1 MHYHPPAVQVPIQSG
16 CTPLVQLPSLK
27 TTGRAT
33 IFTMPRQTPR
43 NRTASSPAIED
54 TPLDQG
60 SLLGLVGYN
69 CRRAYLNI
77 LPLFLK
83 RMEKYELRPVDYTV
97 ITLINTNPG
106 LTQKR
111 LSQAINVSPPNLA
124 TLLDRLEAR
133 GLVLRQRNPAD
144 KRSQNLVLTPAG
156 RTLCKKADKTVSELE
171 NEATHMLTD
180 DERAAL
186 LRLLQKV
193 FLKD

>member
-1 MHYHPPAVQVPIQSG
+1 
-16 CTPLVQLPSLK
+16 
-27 TTGRAT
+27 
-33 IFTMPRQTPR
+33 MPVKTPR
-43 NRTASSPAIED
+43 NRTADALAAAE
-54 TPLDQG
+54 TPLDQS
-60 SLLGLVGYN
+60 SLIGLVGYN

-97 ITLINTNPG
+97 ITLINTNAG
-106 LTQKR
+106 LTPKR

-144 KRSQNLVLTPAG
+144 KRSQNLMLTAEG
-156 RTLCKKADKTVSELE
+156 RALCKKADKAVAELE
-171 NEATHMLTD
+171 SEATDMLTD
-180 DERAAL
+180 AERAEL
-186 LRLLQKV
+186 LRLLQKI

>member
-1 MHYHPPAVQVPIQSG
+1 MPAKAPRSQPAPV
-16 CTPLVQLPSLK
+16 
-27 TTGRAT
+27 TGE
-33 IFTMPRQTPR
+33 
-43 NRTASSPAIED
+43 SS
-54 TPLDQG
+54 LDQS

-77 LPLFLK
+77 LPMFLK

-97 ITLINTNPG
+97 ITLINTNPS

-133 GLVLRQRNPAD
+133 GLVMRQRNPAD
-144 KRSQNLVLTPAG
+144 KRSQTLVLTAEG
-156 RTLCKKADKTVSELE
+156 RALCRKADKTVSDLE
-171 NEATHMLTD
+171 SEATSMLTD
-180 DERAAL
+180 EERTEL
-186 LRLLQKV
+186 LRLLQKI

>member
-1 MHYHPPAVQVPIQSG
+1 
-16 CTPLVQLPSLK
+16 
-27 TTGRAT
+27 
-33 IFTMPRQTPR
+33 MPRPTLR
-43 NRTASSPAIED
+43 NRDTTPPTIED
-54 TPLDQG
+54 APLDQS

-144 KRSQNLVLTPAG
+144 KRSQNLVLTPEG
-156 RTLCKKADKTVSELE
+156 RALCKKADKTVSELE
-171 NEATHMLTD
+171 YEATDMLSD

-193 FLKD
+193 FLKG

>member
-1 MHYHPPAVQVPIQSG
+1 MPARFPRSR
-16 CTPLVQLPSLK
+16 S
-27 TTGRAT
+27 AT
-33 IFTMPRQTPR
+33 D
-43 NRTASSPAIED
+43 PATEEQQ
-54 TPLDQG
+54 LDQS

-144 KRSQNLVLTPAG
+144 KRSQNLVLTPEG
-156 RTLCKKADKTVSELE
+156 RALCKKADKTVSELE
-171 NEATHMLTD
+171 YEATDMLSD

-193 FLKD
+193 FLKG

>member
-1 MHYHPPAVQVPIQSG
+1 MPA
-16 CTPLVQLPSLK
+16 K
-27 TTGRAT
+27 
-33 IFTMPRQTPR
+33 TPR
-43 NRTASSPAIED
+43 SRTAAASTAEES
-54 TPLDQG
+54 PLDQS
-60 SLLGLVGYN
+60 SLIGLVGYN

-144 KRSQNLVLTPAG
+144 KRSQNLVLTPEG
-156 RTLCKKADKTVSELE
+156 RALCKKADKTVAELE
-171 NEATHMLTD
+171 SEATDMLTD
-180 DERAAL
+180 NERAEL
-186 LRLLQKV
+186 LRLLQKI